1 MNKKYLSLITLFTAL
16 ALFLACGC
24 TGSSAQTAETGDTV
38 YIQYKGTY
46 NNGTVFDESDPGDP
60 IVFTLG
66 QNSMIKGFEDAVYGM
81 KVGDKKNIHLSPE
94 EAYGNFNPD
103 YVFNISRDMIPEDVE
118 IYEGAQLIMSG
129 VQGDVYS
136 VVITGITNDTVEI
149 DANHPMAGKELN
161 FEINLVNIE

>member
-1 MNKKYLSLITLFTAL
+1 MTLLAAIAL
-16 ALFLACGC
+16 VLACGC
-24 TGSSAQTAETGDTV
+24 TGSSAQTAEAGDTV

-46 NNGTVFDESDPGDP
+46 NNGTVFDESEPGEP

-81 KVGDKKNIHLSPE
+81 KIGDTKNIHLTPA
-94 EAYGNFNPD
+94 EAYGYYNPE
-103 YVFNISRDMIPEDVE
+103 YVFNISSDMVPEDVE

-136 VVITGITNDTVEI
+136 VIVTGISDETIEI
-149 DANHPMAGKELN
+149 DANHQMAGKELN
-161 FEINLVNIE
+161 FEIKLVDIDKAE